1 MEMQMKKLC
10 LFTAMGLLGIGSAV
24 SGTLQAQAHLSVMPD
39 KETLSSETRRGMM
52 LAQAAPEEMSM
63 PMTDNDTESGEPVK
77 GRGTVVGMEKENR
90 KVTLAHEAIAQ
101 WQWPPMTMTFDVA
114 EDVDMSQLQEGS
126 EVEFMAVRPE
136 AGGQV
141 VVEIGPVNTLGVY
154 KNPSCGC
161 CAGWLE
167 HMDKHGFSTEV
178 HHPQDLNAKKTSLG
192 IKPVHQSCHTT
203 VSAEGYVF
211 EGHVPAKYVE
221 QFLTQKPAGAL
232 GLAVPGMPLGS
243 PGMEAGGKFTPYDIL
258 LLKKDGSSEIYASV
272 KSLADQS

>member
-1 MEMQMKKLC
+1 MKKLC
-10 LFTAMGLLGIGSAV
+10 LYTTMGVFGIGSAV
-24 SGTLQAQAHLSVMPD
+24 SGTLLAQANLLAIPD
-39 KETLSSETRRGMM
+39 NETLSPESQHGMM
-52 LAQAAPEEMSM
+52 LAQATPREMPMPM
-63 PMTDNDTESGEPVK
+63 PMTDNDADSGEPVK
-77 GRGTVVGMEKENR
+77 GRGTIVSMDTKDR
-90 KVTLAHEAIAQ
+90 KVTLAHEAIAE
-101 WQWPPMTMTFDVA
+101 WQWPPMTMAFDVA
-114 EDVDMSQLQEGS
+114 DEVDMSQLQEGV
-126 EVEFMAVRPE
+126 EVEFIAVRPE

-141 VVEIGPVNTLGVY
+141 VIEIGPVNTLGVY

-192 IKPVHQSCHTT
+192 IKPIHQSCHTS

-221 QFLTQKPAGAL
+221 QFLTEKPAGAL

-243 PGMEAGGKFTPYDIL
+243 PGMEVGGKFTPYDIV
-258 LLKKDGSSEIYASV
+258 LLKKDGSSEIYATV
-272 KSLADQS
+272 QSLADQS